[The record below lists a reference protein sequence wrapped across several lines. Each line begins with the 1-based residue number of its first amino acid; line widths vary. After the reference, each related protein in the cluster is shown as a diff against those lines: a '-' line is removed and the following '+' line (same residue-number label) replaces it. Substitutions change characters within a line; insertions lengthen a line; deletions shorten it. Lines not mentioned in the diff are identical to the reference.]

1 MPWLWH
7 QRACLKQML
16 VVEQPQPIYGKNFYI
31 WEAGLCHCLTIVT
44 NIVTNILTK
53 YYLSLLIKIKYTV
66 DCLCKCNTATYFNF
80 FYQWIAVSYLSL
92 KLFQNNMPWIIR
104 IRYWCKHI
112 DYILNEKKNNSNK
125 TRYRMNKK
133 KNLKTVS
140 DSHSIVLF
148 CFVFYIISHGC
159 YNCLITRKSD
169 WLLNIYDKLGKFLVS
184 ANNKLLYL

>member
-112 DYILNEKKNNSNK
+112 DYILNEKKQQQTK
-125 TRYRMNKK
+125 PDTEWIKK
-133 KNLKTVS
+133 KFKKLS
-140 DSHSIVLF
+140 QILIQLF
-148 CFVFYIISHGC
+148 YFVFFFIHNFTCMLQRPDY
-159 YNCLITRKSD
+159 
-169 WLLNIYDKLGKFLVS
+169 
-184 ANNKLLYL
+184 